1 MSILLE
7 QLDQSVMMVLEECD
21 STDMPNVYALKST
34 QDGVKSIIK
43 MVRKRVIQQKMGIY
57 EALQAIESE
66 FTEI

>member
-34 QDGVKSIIK
+34 KDGVKSIIK

>member
-21 STDMPNVYALKST
+21 STDMPNIYALKST
-34 QDGVKSIIK
+34 HDGVKSIIK

-57 EALQAIESE
+57 ESLQAIESE